1 MNILFLDD
9 SKERTKFFLSRVP
22 SAKTFLSASKIINE
36 LAKGEKNDIIFL
48 DHDLGHQMFQ
58 DSNEENCG
66 MAVVRWIV
74 KNNPIIKNIIVHSLN
89 FDAAM
94 EMVNKLKN
102 AGYKARYISFLML
115 MSEDN
120 LYNIIAQC
128 RNH

>member
-9 SKERTKFFLSRVP
+9 SSERTKTFSSKVP
-22 SAKTFLSASKIINE
+22 YAKTFLSALQIINE
-36 LAKGEKNDIIFL
+36 LAKGEKNDIVFL
-48 DHDLGHQMFQ
+48 DHDLGEQQFQ
-58 DSNEENCG
+58 NSDEENCG
-66 MAVVRWIV
+66 MEVVRWMV
-74 KNNPIIKNIIVHSLN
+74 KNNLTVKNIIVHSLN
-89 FDAAM
+89 FNAAM

-102 AGYKARYISFLML
+102 AGYKARYVSFLIL